1 MSMVGELKYFLGLQV
16 AQGEDGTRIH
26 QQKYAKEI
34 LKKFGMDSAK
44 TCATPMSPNDT
55 LAKDESSLQVDPTL
69 YRGMIGS
76 LLYLTASR
84 PDILFSVCLCAR
96 FQADPRE
103 THVKAVK
110 RILRYLKGTD
120 DLCLFYPTRGDLRL
134 TAYTDADYAGCRTD
148 RKSTSGMAQFLGP
161 CLISWGSKKQSSIA
175 LSTAEAEYIA
185 AAACCAQLLW
195 IKQQLSDYGVILEY
209 VSILCDNTSAI
220 NISKNPVQFSRTK
233 HIEIRYHFL
242 RDCVEKGT
250 IAMEYCRTEE
260 QIADIFTKALHR
272 EPYEK
277 LRLELGMTSLP

>member
-16 AQGEDGTRIH
+16 AQGEEGTRIH
-26 QQKYAKEI
+26 QQKYVKEI
-34 LKKFGMDSAK
+34 LKKFGMESAK

-55 LAKDESSLQVDPTL
+55 LAKDESSPRVDPTL

-103 THVKAVK
+103 THVKVVK

-120 DLCLFYPTRGDLRL
+120 DLCLLYPREEIFAWRHTPML
-134 TAYTDADYAGCRTD
+134 TMLGCKID
-148 RKSTSGMAQFLGP
+148 RKSTSGMAQYLGP
-161 CLISWGSKKQSSIA
+161 CLISWASKKQSSIA

-195 IKQQLSDYGVILEY
+195 SQATAK
-209 VSILCDNTSAI
+209 
-220 NISKNPVQFSRTK
+220 
-233 HIEIRYHFL
+233 
-242 RDCVEKGT
+242 
-250 IAMEYCRTEE
+250 
-260 QIADIFTKALHR
+260 
-272 EPYEK
+272 
-277 LRLELGMTSLP
+277 

>member
-26 QQKYAKEI
+26 QQKYVKEI
-34 LKKFGMDSAK
+34 LKKFGMESAK

-55 LAKDESSLQVDPTL
+55 LAKDESSPRVDPTL

-120 DLCLFYPTRGDLRL
+120 DLCLFYPRGGELRL
-134 TAYTDADYAGCRTD
+134 AAYTEAD
-148 RKSTSGMAQFLGP
+148 
-161 CLISWGSKKQSSIA
+161 
-175 LSTAEAEYIA
+175 
-185 AAACCAQLLW
+185 
-195 IKQQLSDYGVILEY
+195 
-209 VSILCDNTSAI
+209 
-220 NISKNPVQFSRTK
+220 
-233 HIEIRYHFL
+233 
-242 RDCVEKGT
+242 
-250 IAMEYCRTEE
+250 
-260 QIADIFTKALHR
+260 
-272 EPYEK
+272 
-277 LRLELGMTSLP
+277 